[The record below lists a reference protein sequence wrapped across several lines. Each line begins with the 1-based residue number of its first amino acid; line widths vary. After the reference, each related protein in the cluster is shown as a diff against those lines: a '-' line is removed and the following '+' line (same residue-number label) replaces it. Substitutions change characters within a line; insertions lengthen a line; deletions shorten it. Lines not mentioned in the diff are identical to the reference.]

1 MKKSVLFI
9 MLCSYI
15 SGYESTA
22 TSPTLITFKLESSEI
37 LTDSQ
42 GQNSVEPNFGR
53 KVFVRICFRPSTL
66 SVANKFGQKFV
77 WPQNFSTEKVAVR
90 IAEGGSNGGG
100 GSVEGRRETPQG
112 RPKK

>member
-42 GQNSVEPNFGR
+42 GQNSVESNYSI
-53 KVFVRICFRPSTL
+53 KVFPRIFKKDSLIQDKIYKLRQIDENTFEVLGSPL
-66 SVANKFGQKFV
+66 SRAIEEN
-77 WPQNFSTEKVAVR
+77 AR
-90 IAEGGSNGGG
+90 
-100 GSVEGRRETPQG
+100 
-112 RPKK
+112 

>member
-15 SGYESTA
+15 SGYESTS

-42 GQNSVEPNFGR
+42 GQNSVESNYSI
-53 KVFVRICFRPSTL
+53 KVFPRIFKKDSLVQDKIYKLRQIDENTFEVLGSPL
-66 SVANKFGQKFV
+66 SRAIEEN
-77 WPQNFSTEKVAVR
+77 ND
-90 IAEGGSNGGG
+90 
-100 GSVEGRRETPQG
+100 
-112 RPKK
+112 

>member
-15 SGYESTA
+15 SGYESTS

-42 GQNSVEPNFGR
+42 GQNSVEPNSSI
-53 KVFVRICFRPSTL
+53 KVFPRIFKKDSLVQDKIYKLRQIDENTFEVL
-66 SVANKFGQKFV
+66 
-77 WPQNFSTEKVAVR
+77 
-90 IAEGGSNGGG
+90 GSPLTRAIEENND
-100 GSVEGRRETPQG
+100 
-112 RPKK
+112 

>member
-15 SGYESTA
+15 SGYESTS

-42 GQNSVEPNFGR
+42 GQNSVESNYSI
-53 KVFVRICFRPSTL
+53 KVFPRIFKKDSLVQDKIYKLRQIDENTFEVL
-66 SVANKFGQKFV
+66 
-77 WPQNFSTEKVAVR
+77 
-90 IAEGGSNGGG
+90 GSPLTRAIEENND
-100 GSVEGRRETPQG
+100 
-112 RPKK
+112 

>member
-37 LTDSQ
+37 LTDSK
-42 GQNSVEPNFGR
+42 GQNSVEQNYSI
-53 KVFVRICFRPSTL
+53 KVFPRIFKKDSLVQDKIYKLRQIDENTFEVLGSPL
-66 SVANKFGQKFV
+66 SRAIEEN
-77 WPQNFSTEKVAVR
+77 AR
-90 IAEGGSNGGG
+90 
-100 GSVEGRRETPQG
+100 
-112 RPKK
+112 

>member
-42 GQNSVEPNFGR
+42 GLTPLSPNHSI
-53 KVFVRICFRPSTL
+53 KVFPKLFKKDSLIQDKIFKLRQIDHNTFEVLGSPL
-66 SVANKFGQKFV
+66 SRAIDNQMR
-77 WPQNFSTEKVAVR
+77 QHD
-90 IAEGGSNGGG
+90 
-100 GSVEGRRETPQG
+100 
-112 RPKK
+112 

>member
-15 SGYESTA
+15 SGYESTS

-42 GQNSVEPNFGR
+42 GQNSVEPNNSI
-53 KVFVRICFRPSTL
+53 KVFPRIFKKDSLVQDKIYKLRQIDDNTFEVL
-66 SVANKFGQKFV
+66 
-77 WPQNFSTEKVAVR
+77 
-90 IAEGGSNGGG
+90 GSPLTRAIEENND
-100 GSVEGRRETPQG
+100 
-112 RPKK
+112 

>member
-42 GQNSVEPNFGR
+42 GQNSVEPNYSI
-53 KVFVRICFRPSTL
+53 KVFPRIFKKDSLVQDKIYKLRQIDDNTFEVLGSPL
-66 SVANKFGQKFV
+66 SRAIEEN
-77 WPQNFSTEKVAVR
+77 AR
-90 IAEGGSNGGG
+90 
-100 GSVEGRRETPQG
+100 
-112 RPKK
+112 

>member
-42 GQNSVEPNFGR
+42 GQNSVESNYSI
-53 KVFVRICFRPSTL
+53 KVFPKIFKKDSLVQDKIYKLRQIDENTFEVLGSPL
-66 SVANKFGQKFV
+66 SRAIEEN
-77 WPQNFSTEKVAVR
+77 AR
-90 IAEGGSNGGG
+90 
-100 GSVEGRRETPQG
+100 
-112 RPKK
+112 

>member
-42 GQNSVEPNFGR
+42 GQNSVESNYSI
-53 KVFVRICFRPSTL
+53 KVFPRIFKKDSLVQDKIYKLRQLDENTFEVLGSPL
-66 SVANKFGQKFV
+66 SRAIEEN
-77 WPQNFSTEKVAVR
+77 AR
-90 IAEGGSNGGG
+90 
-100 GSVEGRRETPQG
+100 
-112 RPKK
+112 

>member
-42 GQNSVEPNFGR
+42 GQNSVEPNNSI
-53 KVFVRICFRPSTL
+53 KVFPRIFKKDSLVQDKIYKLRQIDENTFEVLGSPLSRAIEENVR
-66 SVANKFGQKFV
+66 
-77 WPQNFSTEKVAVR
+77 
-90 IAEGGSNGGG
+90 
-100 GSVEGRRETPQG
+100 
-112 RPKK
+112 

>member
-42 GQNSVEPNFGR
+42 GQNSVEPNNSI
-53 KVFVRICFRPSTL
+53 KVFPKIFKKDSLVQDKIYKLRQIDENTFEVL
-66 SVANKFGQKFV
+66 
-77 WPQNFSTEKVAVR
+77 
-90 IAEGGSNGGG
+90 GSPLTRAIEENND
-100 GSVEGRRETPQG
+100 
-112 RPKK
+112 

>member
-42 GQNSVEPNFGR
+42 GQNSVESNYSI
-53 KVFVRICFRPSTL
+53 KVFPKIFKKDSLIQDKIYKLRQIDENTFEVLGSPL
-66 SVANKFGQKFV
+66 SRAIEEN
-77 WPQNFSTEKVAVR
+77 AR
-90 IAEGGSNGGG
+90 
-100 GSVEGRRETPQG
+100 
-112 RPKK
+112 

>member
-15 SGYESTA
+15 SGYESTS

-42 GQNSVEPNFGR
+42 GQNSVEPNNSI
-53 KVFVRICFRPSTL
+53 KVFPKIFKKDSLVQDKIYKLRQIDENTFEVLGSPLTRAIEENVR
-66 SVANKFGQKFV
+66 
-77 WPQNFSTEKVAVR
+77 
-90 IAEGGSNGGG
+90 
-100 GSVEGRRETPQG
+100 
-112 RPKK
+112 

>member
-15 SGYESTA
+15 SGYESTS

-42 GQNSVEPNFGR
+42 GQNSVESNYSI
-53 KVFVRICFRPSTL
+53 KVFPKIFKKDSLVQDKIYKLRQIDENTFEVLGSPL
-66 SVANKFGQKFV
+66 SRAIEEN
-77 WPQNFSTEKVAVR
+77 AR
-90 IAEGGSNGGG
+90 
-100 GSVEGRRETPQG
+100 
-112 RPKK
+112 

>member
-22 TSPTLITFKLESSEI
+22 SSPTLITFKLESSEI

-42 GQNSVEPNFGR
+42 GQNSVEPNNSI
-53 KVFVRICFRPSTL
+53 KVFPKIFKKDSLVQDKIYKLRQIDDNTFEVL
-66 SVANKFGQKFV
+66 
-77 WPQNFSTEKVAVR
+77 
-90 IAEGGSNGGG
+90 GSPLTRAIEENND
-100 GSVEGRRETPQG
+100 
-112 RPKK
+112 

>member
-42 GQNSVEPNFGR
+42 GQNSVEPNNSI
-53 KVFVRICFRPSTL
+53 KVFPKIFKKDSLVQDKIYKLRQIDDNTFEVLGSPL
-66 SVANKFGQKFV
+66 SRAIEEN
-77 WPQNFSTEKVAVR
+77 ND
-90 IAEGGSNGGG
+90 
-100 GSVEGRRETPQG
+100 
-112 RPKK
+112 

>member
-42 GQNSVEPNFGR
+42 GQNSVEPNNSI
-53 KVFVRICFRPSTL
+53 KVFPRIFKKDSLVQDKIYKLRQIDENTFEVL
-66 SVANKFGQKFV
+66 
-77 WPQNFSTEKVAVR
+77 
-90 IAEGGSNGGG
+90 GSPLTRAIEENA
-100 GSVEGRRETPQG
+100 R
-112 RPKK
+112 

>member
-42 GQNSVEPNFGR
+42 GQNSVESNYSI
-53 KVFVRICFRPSTL
+53 KVFPRIFKKDSLVQDKIYKIRQIDENTFEVLGSPL
-66 SVANKFGQKFV
+66 SRAIEEN
-77 WPQNFSTEKVAVR
+77 AR
-90 IAEGGSNGGG
+90 
-100 GSVEGRRETPQG
+100 
-112 RPKK
+112 